1 MHTSDF
7 LTPADT
13 GDSLSYQMAGLYL
26 LMRTALLRV
35 IGALTRKR
43 RQLSKRPQALWAHS
57 MAPASNQVESQTSL
71 DEVHSLTA
79 GQSNRLT
86 AGIVT
91 VLASVM
97 LVLPILVLY
106 LVHSMAIKVGLVF
119 VFTVLMAAV
128 TTFGLYMNADRV
140 LAITTA

>member
-1 MHTSDF
+1 
-7 LTPADT
+7 
-13 GDSLSYQMAGLYL
+13 
-26 LMRTALLRV
+26 
-35 IGALTRKR
+35 
-43 RQLSKRPQALWAHS
+43 